1 MARTSRDQLQIRD
14 CVFLSIGRQL
24 VEFADGSVRA
34 RLCAFIAADAIG
46 RIPGDGVFVDTQDV
60 HLAQNA
66 LRACFN
72 ALPAILAN
80 VRVNDDMLRLVLG
93 RALGW
98 NSFHERKGTER
109 PCIETITIVKKSFAC
124 ADSAQRYWSDAK
136 IRRQIMLR
144 NSSHHLRMLLQEQ
157 LVSFLRRVFDA
168 G

>member
-1 MARTSRDQLQIRD
+1 M
-14 CVFLSIGRQL
+14 
-24 VEFADGSVRA
+24 RA
-34 RLCAFIAADAIG
+34 RLHAFIAADAIG

-66 LRACFN
+66 LRAGFD
-72 ALPAILAN
+72 ALPAGLADKGIN
-80 VRVNDDMLRLVLG
+80 KDMLRLVLG
-93 RALGW
+93 RTLRW
-98 NSFHERKGTER
+98 ISFHERKGTER
-109 PCIETITIVKKSFAC
+109 SCIETITIVKKSFAC

-136 IRRQIMLR
+136 IRRQIVLR